1 MADMAAS
8 GTPGG
13 WIGKVTR
20 QLARYGIAGAAVNL
34 ALYGVYL
41 ILTALGLAPL
51 VAATLVFALG
61 IPLSLRAHRSF
72 TFQVAD
78 VPLSRKL
85 LFAAGYVV
93 GYFTQIGTLWA
104 LYQGLGLPHQ
114 ASQLIAMG
122 VVAAVLFLFQKI
134 FVFRA

>member
-1 MADMAAS
+1 MTDMAAS
-8 GTPGG
+8 DTSGG
-13 WIGKVTR
+13 WVGKVAR
-20 QLARYGIAGAAVNL
+20 QLVRYGIAGAAVNL
-34 ALYGVYL
+34 ALYAVYL
-41 ILTALGLAPL
+41 VFTALGLAPL

-61 IPLSLRAHRSF
+61 IPMSLRAHRSF

-78 VPLSRKL
+78 VALSRKL

-93 GYFTQIGTLWA
+93 GYVTQIGTLWA
-104 LYQGLGLPHQ
+104 LYHGLGLPHQ
-114 ASQLIAMG
+114 VAQLIAMG